1 MTARKKLPEEVRRAE
16 ILNACDRL
24 YWEKGFREIT
34 IKDISQETS
43 FSRPS
48 IYNYFETK
56 EEIFLGLLTREY
68 KQWTGELNEIEAEN
82 IKDTSRLS
90 DKIAES
96 LENRKTLL
104 KITSMNLYEIE
115 DARRLERLR
124 EFKKQFRKSVESFLK
139 CIRTAIPGITDQEL
153 ERIRYAFFPFMY
165 GIYPYVYP
173 TEKQM
178 EAMDQEGISY
188 GGATIRSL
196 VKGLLDSVL
205 PQKNE
210 RSS

>member
-24 YWEKGFREIT
+24 YREKGFREIT

-115 DARRLERLR
+115 DASRLERLR

>member
-1 MTARKKLPEEVRRAE
+1 MTARKKLPEEVRRVE

-115 DARRLERLR
+115 DASRLERLR

>member
-1 MTARKKLPEEVRRAE
+1 MTARKKLPEEVRRVE

-24 YWEKGFREIT
+24 YREKGFREIT

-115 DARRLERLR
+115 DASRLERLR

>member
-24 YWEKGFREIT
+24 YREKGFREIT

-196 VKGLLDSVL
+196 VKGFLDSVL

>member
-24 YWEKGFREIT
+24 YREKGFREIT

-115 DARRLERLR
+115 DASRLERLR

-178 EAMDQEGISY
+178 KAMDQEGISY

-196 VKGLLDSVL
+196 VKGFLDSVL

-210 RSS
+210 RSN

>member
-24 YWEKGFREIT
+24 YREKGFREIT

-115 DARRLERLR
+115 DASRLERLR

-196 VKGLLDSVL
+196 VKGFLDSVL

>member
-115 DARRLERLR
+115 DASRLERLR